1 MLQSFL
7 WFTAAPIVACLT
19 LGSAAAMAETCSLN
33 GKPVSLSDG
42 ATTAG
47 QTGMVVCQNDGKLWR
62 KLEYKNGK
70 QIGYSYIV
78 SYDGAEEFTTNANG
92 NKNGPQKK
100 FSKNGKLIMSCT
112 YENGDRVGLFQD
124 FFNDGKLRTYSW
136 YEKGQSSPSMEIGYH
151 NDGSLSSVRCGK
163 KFFTDIDKEICGFGG
178 MHTVTLVGD
187 DGATEKKTFKNG
199 VVSESTN
206 NTKDGKMQV
215 HSEFKNGLEHRK
227 SFFDDGSLKAD
238 EVYKGRLKV
247 SEASYYMNGNRK
259 SEITYQDSPKK
270 STRMVQEFSNSGK
283 LSHKGA
289 ELFKGSESYYDAGGE
304 DDYRP
309 IGPQEDYFDSG
320 VLHQTQNFNDAGD
333 LDGEQ
338 KSYNKNGILRELKTY
353 ERGVLKHGKFYDDS
367 GKLKS
372 EKQYFPDGSFKEIS
386 P

>member
-1 MLQSFL
+1 
-7 WFTAAPIVACLT
+7 
-19 LGSAAAMAETCSLN
+19 
-33 GKPVSLSDG
+33 
-42 ATTAG
+42 
-47 QTGMVVCQNDGKLWR
+47 
-62 KLEYKNGK
+62 
-70 QIGYSYIV
+70 
-78 SYDGAEEFTTNANG
+78 
-92 NKNGPQKK
+92 
-100 FSKNGKLIMSCT
+100 
-112 YENGDRVGLFQD
+112 
-124 FFNDGKLRTYSW
+124 
-136 YEKGQSSPSMEIGYH
+136 MEIVYH

-215 HSEFKNGLEHRK
+215 HSEFKSGLEHRK